1 MVFLLLTASVSDRP
15 QNEEHE
21 GLEYT
26 DACKAKTAMG
36 WEIRGYLQP
45 FKFINQSCQI
55 LREKNVYY
63 YNMVDSNY
71 CNDYKILGIRIN
83 MNKCYSNFLLSEGV
97 TV

>member
-26 DACKAKTAMG
+26 DACKGKPAMG

-45 FKFINQSCQI
+45 FKFINQSCQT
-55 LREKNVYY
+55 LRKKMCTTTIWLIVTTV
-63 YNMVDSNY
+63 MII
-71 CNDYKILGIRIN
+71 K
-83 MNKCYSNFLLSEGV
+83 FLE
-97 TV
+97 